1 MTSLDAVIGLG
12 NPGSQY
18 AQTYHNVGFQ
28 AIDQLA
34 SSYSYTEASRDGGE
48 LFEINEGPASYLG
61 KPGKMMNRS
70 GQVVSSW
77 ADDLGWSPSSLLI
90 IYDDFSLDVG
100 TIRLRPSG
108 SAGGHNGL
116 ADIIGKLETPEIP
129 RLRLGIGPVSPGGD
143 PTEFV
148 LSRIISDDRAVFRKI
163 FRQLPD
169 IIEHIV
175 EEGIQSAM
183 NRWNGEDWNV

>member
-1 MTSLDAVIGLG
+1 VIGLG

-18 AQTYHNVGFQ
+18 SQTYHNVGFQ
-28 AIDQLA
+28 AIDRLA
-34 SSYSYTEASRDGGE
+34 SSYSHRKVSRSDGE
-48 LFEINEGPASYLG
+48 LFELKEAPASYLG

-77 ADDLGWSPSSLLI
+77 THEFDWSPSSLLI

-100 TIRLRPSG
+100 SIRIRPAG

-116 ADIIGKLETPEIP
+116 GGIIEKLGTAEIP

-163 FRQLPD
+163 FHQLPAMIND
-169 IIEHIV
+169 IAEK
-175 EEGIQSAM
+175 GIQSAM
-183 NRWNGEDWNV
+183 NRWNGEDWDV